1 MKFHQLSYLISNL
14 KGSSYVFKTH
24 VLVPKNKMNEKV
36 LSCLYRAG
44 YVVSF
49 RIYSRKYFQ
58 VVTRASALIFLKQMN
73 QVSKSSRPIYMSFSS
88 LSRKY
93 SVSDFFVISTPKGIL
108 YNEEVFFYR
117 IGGLLLFD
125 NGKYLSS

>member
-24 VLVPKNKMNEKV
+24 VLVPKNKMNEEV

-44 YVVSF
+44 YIVSF
-49 RIYSRKYFQ
+49 RIYSKKYFQ
-58 VVTRASALIFLKQMN
+58 VIMRADALIFFKQFN
-73 QVSKSSRPIYMSFSS
+73 QVSKSSRSVYMSFSN

-93 SVSDFFVISTPKGIL
+93 SLSDFFVLSTSRGIL
-108 YNEEVFFYR
+108 YSEEVFFYKV
-117 IGGLLLFD
+117 GGLLLFD